1 MLVNIL
7 DRNSHSLF
15 TVKNAELFV
24 NEIVDVSDSE
34 IFFMVSFDSKDL
46 CTNVLLNCVATL

>member
-15 TVKNAELFV
+15 TVKNSELFV